1 MFYLFSLVFG
11 CREKYVPNLNL
22 PATSY
27 LVVEGFI
34 NSGTGPTTITL
45 TRTTKLVD
53 TSKIFYE
60 RKATVSV
67 EGKINTTAFPLTETG
82 PGVYTI
88 SQLTLNVNDQ
98 YRVYIKTQAGKE
110 YVSDYSAVRTTP
122 DIDSVSWKSVNT
134 GVQIY
139 ANTHDAQGKT
149 KYYQYKYDETWE
161 FHSQYYTSIKVF
173 YNALNRP
180 RLGYRDS
187 SALGNP
193 DRTLF
198 TCWKSTSLTNILV
211 ATSEKLTQDVISEQ
225 PLVFIEP
232 DSWKLSVLYSI
243 NLKQFAL
250 SQQRYRFLEQLKKNT
265 EQLGSIF
272 DAQPSDNN
280 GNIHCITN
288 KEEPAIGFVEVSQE
302 KQKRIF
308 ISNTQLPD
316 WRYYSGCKPQIEVK
330 NIPDSLNMASGL
342 LATYVAERSPF
353 GEIVSGYFA
362 EPDCVDC
369 TFRGSN
375 KKPPFWP

>member
-34 NSGTGPTTITL
+34 NSGTGPTAITL

-60 RKATVSV
+60 RKATVQV

-88 SQLTLNVNDQ
+88 PQLTLNVNDQ

-122 DIDSVSWKSVNT
+122 DIDSVSWKRDNT

-139 ANTHDAQGKT
+139 ANTHDAQSKT

-161 FHSQYYTSIKVF
+161 FHSQYYTTIKVF
-173 YNALNRP
+173 YDARNRP

-187 SALGNP
+187 SAFST
-193 DRTLF
+193 DRRLF

-211 ATSEKLTQDVISEQ
+211 ATSEKLTQDEISKQ
-225 PLVFIEP
+225 PLVLIEP
-232 DSWKLSVLYSI
+232 GSWKLSVLYSI
-243 NLKQFAL
+243 NLKQYAL
-250 SQQRYRFLEQLKKNT
+250 SQQGYRFLEQLRRNT

-280 GNIHCITN
+280 GNIHCLTN

-308 ISNTQLPD
+308 ISNTQLPG
-316 WRYYSGCKPQIEVK
+316 WHYNSGCEQQIEVK
-330 NIPDSLNMASGL
+330 NVPDSLDKAAGL
-342 LATYVAERSPF
+342 LATYEAEKSPF

-362 EPDCVDC
+362 APDCVDC
-369 TFRGSN
+369 TFRGYN